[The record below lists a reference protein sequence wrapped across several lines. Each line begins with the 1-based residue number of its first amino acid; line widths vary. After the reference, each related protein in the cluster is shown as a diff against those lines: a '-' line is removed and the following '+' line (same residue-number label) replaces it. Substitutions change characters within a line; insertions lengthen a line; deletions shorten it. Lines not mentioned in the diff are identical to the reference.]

1 MITAIQRTNNM
12 ATFSSNSMITGLIF
26 CALVPLSSHAN
37 VNACDISEQQPSYQI
52 GLDRDG
58 YAVKVLS
65 EDHPSSQSCVQDVA
79 EEPIVVHFGFDQA
92 ILLSSQASLIK
103 QYLRAHQ
110 PAALQATIKVNGFTD
125 AVGEKPYNQR
135 LGLMRA
141 KVVVDYLQKQGIPAS
156 QISMKSFGENDPVA
170 TNKTANGRAQNRR
183 VTIVFSDND

>member
-65 EDHPSSQSCVQDVA
+65 KEDGTSSSCLQTLA
-79 EEPIVVHFGFDQA
+79 NSTIVVHFGFDQA
-92 ILLSSQASLIK
+92 ILLPSQAKLIQ
-103 QYLRAHQ
+103 QYLQTHQ
-110 PAALQATIKVNGFTD
+110 PEVLQASIEVTGFTD
-125 AVGEKPYNQR
+125 AVGEKNYNRR

-141 KVVVDYLQKQGIPAS
+141 SVVSEYIQSQGIPAS
-156 QISMKSFGENDPVA
+156 QILMKSLGESEPAA
-170 TNKTANGRAQNRR
+170 TNQTSDGREQNRR

>member
-1 MITAIQRTNNM
+1 M
-12 ATFSSNSMITGLIF
+12 ATFSSTSMITGLIF
-26 CALVPLSSHAN
+26 CALAPLTSFAA
-37 VNACDISEQQPSYQI
+37 VKACDVSAQQPSYQI

-92 ILLSSQASLIK
+92 ILLPSQAKLIQ
-103 QYLRAHQ
+103 QYLKTHQ
-110 PAALQATIKVNGFTD
+110 PEVLQASIEVTGFTD
-125 AVGEKPYNQR
+125 AVGEKNYNRR

-141 KVVVDYLQKQGIPAS
+141 RVVSEYIQSQGIPAS
-156 QISMKSFGENDPVA
+156 QISMKSMGEGEPAA
-170 TNKTANGRAQNRR
+170 TNQTRDGREQNRR